1 MPIESGY
8 DPIQGIGLIQDIT
21 GKIDLVHD
29 PVRGIEGLIQE
40 ITDGIDLVQEITG
53 EIDLNLDQEII
64 SVDYTLQGD
73 KFIIFFFNNY
83 IFYYLLF
90 FYFYFT
96 FFYFFLL
103 FTFFFFLL
111 FIFFL
116 FFLII
121 KNFSQKIF
129 KNFISNNSDSLLK
142 LNYFDF
148 DFKFN

>member
-1 MPIESGY
+1 MP
-8 DPIQGIGLIQDIT
+8 
-21 GKIDLVHD
+21 IDLVHD

-40 ITDGIDLVQEITG
+40 ITDGIDLVQEIAG
-53 EIDLNLDQEII
+53 EIDLDLDQEII
-64 SVDYTLQGD
+64 GVDYTLQGD
-73 KFIIFFFNNY
+73 KIIIFFLII
-83 IFYYLLF
+83 IFFIIYFFFIFILLF
-90 FYFYFT
+90 FI
-96 FFYFFLL
+96 YFFS
-103 FTFFFFLL
+103 
-111 FIFFL
+111 

>member
-1 MPIESGY
+1 MP
-8 DPIQGIGLIQDIT
+8 
-21 GKIDLVHD
+21 IDLVHD

-40 ITDGIDLVQEITG
+40 ITDGIDLVQEIAG
-53 EIDLNLDQEII
+53 EIDLDLDQEII
-64 SVDYTLQGD
+64 GVDYTLQGD
-73 KFIIFFFNNY
+73 KIIIFFL
-83 IFYYLLF
+83 IILF
-90 FYFYFT
+90 

-103 FTFFFFLL
+103 FFIIYFFFL
-111 FIFFL
+111 FIIYFFS

>member
-1 MPIESGY
+1 MP
-8 DPIQGIGLIQDIT
+8 
-21 GKIDLVHD
+21 IDLVHD

-40 ITDGIDLVQEITG
+40 ITDGIDLVQEIAG
-53 EIDLNLDQEII
+53 EIDLDLDQEII
-64 SVDYTLQGD
+64 GVDYTLQGD
-73 KFIIFFFNNY
+73 KIIIFFFS
-83 IFYYLLF
+83 
-90 FYFYFT
+90 
-96 FFYFFLL
+96 
-103 FTFFFFLL
+103 
-111 FIFFL
+111 